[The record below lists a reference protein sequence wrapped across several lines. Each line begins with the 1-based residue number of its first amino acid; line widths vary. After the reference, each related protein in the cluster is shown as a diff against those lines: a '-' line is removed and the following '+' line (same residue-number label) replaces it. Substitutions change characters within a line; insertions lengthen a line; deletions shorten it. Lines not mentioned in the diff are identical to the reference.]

1 MTVLQIIIL
10 ALMGEAIWETAKMT
24 WQEGKIS
31 IDRVGAII
39 VCLVLSIGAGL
50 DLFQLVEIPLR
61 IPYVGMIFTGLL
73 ISRGANFVHDL
84 YKKIQPGQ

>member
-1 MTVLQIIIL
+1 MTILQISIL

-39 VCLVLSIGAGL
+39 VCLILSIGAGL
-50 DLFQLVEIPLR
+50 DLFLLVEVPLR
-61 IPYVGMIFTGLL
+61 IPYVGMILTGLL
-73 ISRGANFVHDL
+73 ISRGANFFHDL